1 MEKVVR
7 LPQGAFLG
15 CGLLPAFNDMGD
27 YYDTLDV
34 PQDASVTEIKKRY
47 RKKVLQLHP
56 DKRNS
61 GNSEEFVRLNAAW
74 KTLCDEQKR
83 REYDA
88 TLQHRNALSSPPIS
102 EEVPLSDMTVH
113 ADGGATWNCRCGGL
127 YRLPETPRQETLVGC
142 DACSFYILVVV

>member
-1 MEKVVR
+1 
-7 LPQGAFLG
+7 
-15 CGLLPAFNDMGD
+15 MGD

-34 PQDASVTEIKKRY
+34 PQDASVTEIKKCY

-61 GNSEEFVRLNAAW
+61 GNCEEFVRLNAAW

-102 EEVPLSDMTVH
+102 EEVPLADMTLH
-113 ADGGATWNCRCGGL
+113 ADGGATWDCRCGGL
-127 YRLPETPRQETLVGC
+127 YRLPETPRQKTLVGC
-142 DACSFYILVVV
+142 DGCSFCILVVV